1 MAKSSLSKM
10 KRIDQ
15 RTGYLFLAPA
25 VITLLVVLIAPLF
38 TSLYLSFTKWNYL
51 DSGSKPEF
59 VGLDNYTKILSNPY
73 DLYSFKVT
81 IMYVLVAVFFQ
92 LLLGLG
98 IALLISR
105 EMRAKN
111 TIRALILFP
120 MMISDVVAALC
131 FRYILHPDFGIVN
144 YYLRIFGL
152 NVEWGNPTTAF
163 LIIVMAEVWQN
174 TSFAALI
181 LLAGLL
187 GLPSERLE
195 AAQVDGAGYF
205 QRFWHII
212 LPAIKPQILVVIIF
226 RIMFTIRV
234 FAQPWVL
241 TAGGPSDRTSV
252 LGINIYRRAFRYYE
266 LGEANALAWLLIVL
280 SMALIL
286 TFVLLLDQREDRV
299 KERSNV
305 S

>member
-1 MAKSSLSKM
+1 
-10 KRIDQ
+10 
-15 RTGYLFLAPA
+15 LAPA